1 MAFYNHGLQPP
12 LQSLRRGLL
21 AFTLVE
27 TMVATLIIGILVAL
41 LLPAIMKAKVKGL
54 QTFCTNNMRGV
65 GVGMISWA
73 ESHDGNF
80 PQQLPR
86 AQGGTLPFLPG
97 TIASGGVIANDI
109 RPFLYASNTLGSA
122 KILTCPTD
130 RAKTPLTS
138 FSQVKSNTVSYFTSV
153 RPKRSNLNTLI
164 SGDNHISLQQ
174 SAASPIGYRPVWST
188 NRHDLYGNILF
199 SDGHV
204 ESISSTNLGQIFYKA
219 AAAGQ

>member
-1 MAFYNHGLQPP
+1 MLG
-12 LQSLRRGLL
+12 RRLL

-54 QTFCTNNMRGV
+54 QIFCTNNMRGV
-65 GVGMISWA
+65 GVGLISWA
-73 ESHDGNF
+73 ESHDGSF
-80 PQQLPR
+80 PQQVPL
-86 AQGGTLPFLPG
+86 AQGGMLPFLPG
-97 TIASGGVIANDI
+97 SIASGGVIANDV
-109 RPFLYASNTLGSA
+109 RPFLLASNSLGSA

-130 RAKTPLTS
+130 RAKAPLTS
-138 FSQVKSNTVSYFTSV
+138 FSLVKSNTVSYFTSV
-153 RPKRSNLNTLI
+153 RPKRANHNTLI

-199 SDGHV
+199 TDGHV
-204 ESISSTNLGQIFYKA
+204 ESVINTNLAQIFYKA
-219 AAAGQ
+219 AAAGP